1 MIRVL
6 IVDDHEFVRA
16 MVARVLADAEGI
28 RVVGEAADGSEVLD
42 AVEATRPDVVLMDV
56 RMPMKSG
63 IDATRDL
70 LARQP
75 AIRVLMLTSSAGL
88 SVSAESKRA
97 GAVGLLVKGCD
108 HAVLVR
114 AVRAV
119 AAGGSAWGDPIIAAG
134 EPDTADPD
142 TADPGAPRPSA
153 ARKWRLS

>member
-16 MVARVLADAEGI
+16 MVARVLADAERI

-42 AVEATRPDVVLMDV
+42 AVEAARPDVVLMDV

-75 AIRVLMLTSSAGL
+75 AIRVLMLTGSAGL
-88 SVSAESKRA
+88 SVSAESRRA

-114 AVRAV
+114 AVRTV
-119 AAGGSAWGDPIIAAG
+119 AAGGSAWGDPIVAAG
-134 EPDTADPD
+134 EP
-142 TADPGAPRPSA
+142 GAPRTSA
-153 ARKWRLS
+153 ARRWRLS

>member
-16 MVARVLADAEGI
+16 MVAEVLADAEEI

-42 AVEATRPDVVLMDV
+42 AVEAARPDVVLMDV

-63 IDATRDL
+63 VIAATRDL

-75 AIRVLMLTSSAGL
+75 AIRVLMLTGSAGL
-88 SVSAESKRA
+88 SVSAESRRA

-114 AVRAV
+114 AVRTV
-119 AAGGSAWGDPIIAAG
+119 AAGGSAWGDPIVAAG
-134 EPDTADPD
+134 E
-142 TADPGAPRPSA
+142 PGAPRPSA
-153 ARKWRLS
+153 ARRWRLS